1 MAPSRGVASEIGR
14 VAADALQ
21 RGPAEALRRFNLE
34 SMAGAPAA
42 EVFETLADIIC
53 PAGGTIDEAIAREA
67 MLAAVAK
74 LAASGVTFDAL
85 SAEALEA
92 VFLGTI
98 ARSIEDKLFNE
109 LGSKAVRLPDD
120 AAAVQHIERQ
130 LHDFVTGAVRD
141 AFANADG
148 GIATLDTATVDATVA
163 DIYERTFEVLQVL
176 GDNA

>member
-1 MAPSRGVASEIGR
+1 
-14 VAADALQ
+14 
-21 RGPAEALRRFNLE
+21 
-34 SMAGAPAA
+34 MAGTPAA

-67 MLAAVAK
+67 MLAAAAE

-120 AAAVQHIERQ
+120 TAAVDRIERQ

-141 AFANADG
+141 AFAGADG
-148 GIATLDTATVDATVA
+148 GIATLDIATVDATVA
-163 DIYERTFEVLQVL
+163 EIYERTFEVLQVL